1 MSGTESKSNARE
13 AVKKVFEKLK
23 NNVTETN
30 SASEILDIFTK
41 ELVTKMKT
49 LKKERKKETILGK
62 YLKGYDI
69 TGADKSPIS
78 RAVEGFL
85 SNGAVFRNKAFVD
98 SDNKVNEV
106 ISDIQG
112 DVAKKLGKC
121 KRLKSADVLAAMY
134 HVSDKGEINSVLRL
148 LTLGEMFTELG
159 KANGFIKGN
168 SAGVAENDPIKED
181 TEEKLDDETD
191 NNRKNEEK
199 DNKNKHLGTLATKD
213 IRNLAATIGAKIKKL
228 FKDAE
233 WLKKEQT
240 TTENYTEA
248 PTGKTIQNEIKDQP
262 KDDRTKA
269 IEMQQ
274 EYNIRK
280 KYLKKNGENAK
291 VLSEDLKPRDEDTGK
306 YRTRE
311 MATDEQMTKF
321 LGNAG
326 NAFHIRELKKC
337 VGDEQS
343 FKDALDK
350 KFTIDRTEVTM
361 RKILNKIADI
371 VYKGNSIIEV
381 VEKLPGTAEDL
392 DSLLTLVEAKLKRS
406 HDKNEDRVKLNK
418 ALKDWI
424 TVINV
429 VNACAETF
437 EVVYDSGKTYDD
449 MLKGVVGE
457 LKSIEIK
464 VVAEDGGKLEDKT
477 IENIE
482 EINLNETKFP
492 ELSSEHK
499 KRLKSLKIGYDE
511 KNLSQYVEMYEKI
524 YTFINIPSEENL
536 KNSEIAKKYDSDKI
550 TKNNW
555 DKSKTFDEFAA
566 NDGKDISGIVVKKNE
581 TVELPPLN
589 GESRDKRLV
598 LSNNE
603 NAYDKF
609 DASKEWFEKPSMEDC
624 SKAVKELTVNEY
636 LGTNIN
642 LLKALKGEEE
652 YVLAIKLD
660 SFVKSWTDLA
670 LSKLGGEKL
679 GENNCRKDT
688 DGAQSITLKDGMS
701 VCATL
706 SEGEE
711 GYTLKQVNSF
721 ITFVSGNIN
730 SQFCEV
736 DGIKDESAWG
746 NLMTGKWA
754 FLIKKDDSDDE
765 GVKGKIV
772 GLKGNGN
779 RFEYVCEEKEIKIE
793 EIDEEHND

>member
-168 SAGVAENDPIKED
+168 QNGVPED
-181 TEEKLDDETD
+181 EESDTTETS
-191 NNRKNEEK
+191 EK
-199 DNKNKHLGTLATKD
+199 DNKNKHLGTLATKEL
-213 IRNLAATIGAKIKKL
+213 RSLAATIGAKIKKL
-228 FKDAE
+228 FNDVE

-240 TTENYTEA
+240 TTEKHTA
-248 PTGKTIQNEIKDQP
+248 PPQGQESEKKVDDQP
-262 KDDRTKA
+262 RTARARA
-269 IEMQQ
+269 IEMRQ
-274 EYNIRK
+274 EYNIRA
-280 KYLKKNGENAK
+280 KYLENEGKKVEALKPN
-291 VLSEDLKPRDEDTGK
+291 LKPRGEDEGK
-306 YRTRE
+306 YKTRE
-311 MATDEQMTKF
+311 MATDEQLEAFLKNPGSVIRFIDLKSCTK
-321 LGNAG
+321 
-326 NAFHIRELKKC
+326 
-337 VGDEQS
+337 DENQ
-343 FKDALDK
+343 FKQALNK
-350 KFTIDRTEVTM
+350 TYKIDSSYVSLRA
-361 RKILNKIADI
+361 ILNKIADI
-371 VYKGNSIIEV
+371 VYNGNSLIEV
-381 VEKLPGTAEDL
+381 VEKLPGTAKDL
-392 DSLLTLVEAKLKRS
+392 DSLLTLVEAKLELS
-406 HDKNEDRVKLNK
+406 HAKDAQRVEINK
-418 ALKDWI
+418 ELKDWI

-429 VNACAETF
+429 VSACARTF
-437 EVVYDSGKTYDD
+437 KVAYDSGKTYDD
-449 MLKGVVGE
+449 MLSDVVVS
-457 LKSIEIK
+457 LKSLEIQ
-464 VVAEDGGKLEDKT
+464 VVAEDGGKLEGKK
-477 IENIE
+477 IE
-482 EINLNETKFP
+482 EIEKINVDEEALP
-492 ELSSEHK
+492 ELKTEHK
-499 KRLKSLKIGYDE
+499 KRLKSLKIDYDE
-511 KNLSQYVEMYEKI
+511 NNPSQYVEMYKKI
-524 YTFINIPSEENL
+524 YTFINTPSEENL
-536 KNSEIAKKYDSDKI
+536 KNSEIAKEYDSDKI

-598 LSNNE
+598 LSAAE
-603 NAYDKF
+603 NAFKNFVADQKWF
-609 DASKEWFEKPSMEDC
+609 AQPTKEECEG
-624 SKAVKELTVNEY
+624 AVKNITVDEY
-636 LGTNIN
+636 LGDNMN
-642 LLKALKGEEE
+642 LLKALKGGEKAE
-652 YVLAIKLD
+652 YVLGINRND
-660 SFVKSWTDLA
+660 FVKTWTNLA
-670 LSKLGGEKL
+670 LSKLDAEDL
-679 GENNCRKDT
+679 DENNNYRKDT
-688 DGAQSITLKDGMS
+688 DGAQTITLKDGMF
-701 VCATL
+701 VRAIL
-706 SEGEE
+706 SDGEK

-721 ITFVSGNIN
+721 ITFVSGNSN

-754 FLIKKDDSDDE
+754 FLIKKDDGDDDDGNGE
-765 GVKGKIV
+765 IAD
-772 GLKGNGN
+772 LKVNGN
-779 RFEYVCEEKEIKIE
+779 RFEYDYKKNEESE
-793 EIDEEHND
+793 